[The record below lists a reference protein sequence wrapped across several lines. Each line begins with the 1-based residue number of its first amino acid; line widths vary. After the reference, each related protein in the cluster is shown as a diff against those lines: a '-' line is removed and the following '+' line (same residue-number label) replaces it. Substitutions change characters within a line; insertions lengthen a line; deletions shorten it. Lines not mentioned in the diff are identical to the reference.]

1 VGKVSGRSKI
11 CKLAH
16 AFLLEYSYKGLK
28 LAQLLG
34 QHGVFLTCRGARSG
48 CLAGSTVQTTS

>member
-1 VGKVSGRSKI
+1 VLDWSKI

-16 AFLLEYSYKGLK
+16 AFLWRHKYKSPQ

-34 QHGVFLTCRGARSG
+34 QLGVVLTWWNRS
-48 CLAGSTVQTTS
+48 TRIK